1 MINDLHRSMK
11 SQQEPAAA
19 KKLSGGLV
27 GYTDMHFSMEED
39 LFDKFGYKYD
49 WIFEPVVFMG

>member
-1 MINDLHRSMK
+1 MK

-39 LFDKFGYKYD
+39 LFDKFGYKDD